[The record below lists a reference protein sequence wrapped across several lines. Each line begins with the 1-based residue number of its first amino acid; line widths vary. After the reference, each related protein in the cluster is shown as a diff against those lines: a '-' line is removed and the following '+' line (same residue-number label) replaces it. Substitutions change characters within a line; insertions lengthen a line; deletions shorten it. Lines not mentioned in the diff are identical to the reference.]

1 MVKKA
6 EAAGFKV
13 MNVAGAPNMTGPS
26 EAAFVVNELVRPNSV
41 IVSHVNEPATVHG
54 KVVPTSKTA
63 AFQKAV
69 KVPVHVPLSGRTME
83 FDGSGRCA
91 SGC

>member
-1 MVKKA
+1 VQ
-6 EAAGFKV
+6 
-13 MNVAGAPNMTGPS
+13 PS
-26 EAAFVVNELVRPNSV
+26 SV
-41 IVSHVNEPATVHG
+41 IVTHVNEVATVDG

-63 AFQKAV
+63 TFQKAV
-69 KVPVHVPLSGRTME
+69 KVPVHVSISGRTIE